1 MSNVIPF
8 NKQLPPKEPKCSFCG
23 TEKSKAKH
31 MVAAGDG
38 KHHICDKCIA
48 KATKLLQD
56 NQ

>member
-1 MSNVIPF
+1 MDNVIPF
-8 NKQLPPKEPKCSFCG
+8 NKQIVKEARCSFCG

-48 KATKLLQD
+48 KATKLLEDSQ
-56 NQ
+56 